1 LKRKGTTVV
10 MNSESTAPE
19 QQYSS
24 HNNNNNNIDPRS
36 QKLLLPRRRRR
47 RLSSSSSNNNHSDD
61 NNIIPQGLSS
71 SFSKVQQQ
79 QQQEQG
85 HKSSKIVASGKS
97 HTTPLRPIS
106 SPQKRKKKTRTLVK
120 RAPPATSD
128 NTSPSKYRSP
138 KTPSTSIPKT
148 PLLLLPDSRSV
159 WQAGSYQSVKWS
171 LKYSKSLPKDTTVD
185 IVLVDSKSN
194 RKIASLKRFVPFKKG
209 SAQVWVPVK
218 LPEGASFV
226 LVLELYRG
234 RSQEQV
240 TTSVASSSTHS
251 PYQDTDLSS
260 PNKVSDD
267 VHNID
272 QSIPSTSTDI
282 LSRVVRRSDINISPG
297 KRGDS
302 PDPLYAGSS
311 AKANSVG
318 TFGTSKAGA
327 HHDVNSDDYYTGAST
342 ERPFEFLPEEMREE
356 YPNTVLPLE
365 LDHTFGLYQKVYSM
379 TPYSLKWKI
388 PSRIQELLDYT
399 RKVQSTANLWN
410 KNAVKNPL
418 AIPKSIF
425 LSKVLVELVAEP
437 SLESVSVLARDIPA
451 EALFQYLSIQEHVPP
466 AFYRLRVQ
474 MVVVEVK
481 VDADTL
487 SLGQVPPPIMK
498 AKSLE
503 GWEFP
508 DGGKVIDRYE
518 AITRRFWVSQ
528 GAL

>member
-10 MNSESTAPE
+10 MNSELTTPE
-19 QQYSS
+19 QYSS
-24 HNNNNNNIDPRS
+24 HNNNNNIDPRS
-36 QKLLLPRRRRR
+36 QKLRRRR
-47 RLSSSSSNNNHSDD
+47 RLSSSNNNHSDD

-79 QQQEQG
+79 QQQQQQQQG
-85 HKSSKIVASGKS
+85 HKSSKIVASGKT

-128 NTSPSKYRSP
+128 NTSKYRSP

-240 TTSVASSSTHS
+240 TTSVASSTHS

-260 PNKVSDD
+260 PKVSDD
-267 VHNID
+267 LHNID
-272 QSIPSTSTDI
+272 QSIPSSTDI

-311 AKANSVG
+311 GKANSVG
-318 TFGTSKAGA
+318 TFGTNKAGA
-327 HHDVNSDDYYTGAST
+327 HHDVNSDDYYTGSST

-410 KNAVKNPL
+410 KNAVKNPS

-518 AITRRFWVSQ
+518 AITRRFW
-528 GAL
+528 